1 MASFYLENELTDVL
15 PGQPLPS
22 EAANFISSRLAWIQE
37 GEEGVFDLEAPLS
50 WNRDDLCTLAFLI
63 SNHET
68 SSARL
73 LVANL
78 LKPPSTLLPSASLP
92 DQDFNYLKS
101 HPFRR
106 SRKSRRGK
114 VANT

>member
-1 MASFYLENELTDVL
+1 MFCLVYPCHLK
-15 PGQPLPS
+15 QPT
-22 EAANFISSRLAWIQE
+22 SSPL
-37 GEEGVFDLEAPLS
+37 DLLGFKKEKKESSIWRHLD
-50 WNRDDLCTLAFLI
+50 RDDLCTLAFLI

>member
-1 MASFYLENELTDVL
+1 MASVDPENELTDVL
-15 PGQPLPS
+15 PGLPLPS
-22 EAANFISSRLAWIQE
+22 GAANFIFSRLAWIQE